1 MAPAA
6 RPGPRARSPEGPRW
20 VTSSFGRPAD
30 TSPGE
35 LTSLGEHVARCRGAH
50 GHWVALR
57 CGAERL
63 AGFVDTRR
71 VSAAAIVGVLTWLA
85 LRWA

>member
-1 MAPAA
+1 MAPPSAQP
-6 RPGPRARSPEGPRW
+6 RPRPPSKGPRW
-20 VTSSFGRPAD
+20 VTSSFGQPAD

-35 LTSLGEHVARCRGAH
+35 LSSLGEHVARCRGAH

-63 AGFVDTRR
+63 AGFVNTRR
-71 VSAAAIVGVLTWLA
+71 VSVAVIVGAIAWLA
-85 LRWA
+85 LSWA

>member
-1 MAPAA
+1 MTAP
-6 RPGPRARSPEGPRW
+6 PSHGPRW
-20 VTSSFGRPAD
+20 VTSSFGDPAD

-35 LTSLGEHVARCRGAH
+35 LTALGEHVARCRGAH

-63 AGFVDTRR
+63 LVFIDARR
-71 VSAAAIVGVLTWLA
+71 VSATAVIGLLVWLA
-85 LRWA
+85 LKWV